1 MTWLLIGAAATQ
13 LEPLALS
20 ADHVTK
26 LLAQGR
32 LELSEPL
39 RWRGQL
45 RADPLLLPWGVRYNL
60 DLEEV
65 QSAGTWMP
73 VAGGMRVNYYYD
85 QRTPQSPA
93 PLRAGES
100 IEALVRARVPRN
112 YGDPGEFDY
121 RSYLARQDVYLTA
134 TLRNRVLMERI
145 EGTPPA
151 LRHRVRRLRERLL
164 QEVDSMLDGSAAS
177 AAVARAMLLGDRSF
191 IDREQADR
199 FRETG
204 VYHVLVLAG
213 LHVGMLAALLL
224 WVGRRLRWPL
234 ATRTL
239 ITLLILGAYV
249 AIVEDR
255 PPILRAALMITAY
268 LLGRM
273 MFRRTHALNALG
285 VAALAIL
292 FFQPSALGDA
302 SFLLSFV
309 AAGTIGGVA
318 VPLLERTSQRYR
330 QALKHLS
337 DVTRD
342 GAQPPQV
349 TQFRLD
355 VRAAA
360 GWVRE
365 RIPASCSRFATS
377 LATAPCHVALRLWE
391 IMVLTLVIQIGI
403 LPLMAL
409 YFHRITLVG
418 PLANVSAILLTAI
431 IVPLGFVALS
441 ASLIWSALGHA
452 LGFVLAPFIG
462 ALVAWTDWFARF
474 PWSSYRVPTPPWP
487 LLAAFFAVLI
497 VCSVESILA
506 GDSEPLTAD
515 FLKIPHHG
523 SRTSTTGEFLGAVGP
538 RFVVV
543 SVGESNPFGHP
554 SPEVLERIESE
565 GSRLYRTD
573 RDGAITTLAG
583 DKGMEVR
590 AFLEQR

>member
-1 MTWLLIGAAATQ
+1 M
-13 LEPLALS
+13 
-20 ADHVTK
+20 
-26 LLAQGR
+26 
-32 LELSEPL
+32 
-39 RWRGQL
+39 
-45 RADPLLLPWGVRYNL
+45 
-60 DLEEV
+60 
-65 QSAGTWMP
+65 
-73 VAGGMRVNYYYD
+73 
-85 QRTPQSPA
+85 
-93 PLRAGES
+93 
-100 IEALVRARVPRN
+100 
-112 YGDPGEFDY
+112 
-121 RSYLARQDVYLTA
+121 TA

-177 AAVARAMLLGDRSF
+177 AAVARAMLLGDRSL

-239 ITLLILGAYV
+239 ITLLLLGAYV

-365 RIPASCSRFATS
+365 RIPASCSRFAT
-377 LATAPCHVALRLWE
+377 AWRRLPAMW
-391 IMVLTLVIQIGI
+391 
-403 LPLMAL
+403 
-409 YFHRITLVG
+409 RC
-418 PLANVSAILLTAI
+418 
-431 IVPLGFVALS
+431 
-441 ASLIWSALGHA
+441 ASGKLW
-452 LGFVLAPFIG
+452 
-462 ALVAWTDWFARF
+462 
-474 PWSSYRVPTPPWP
+474 
-487 LLAAFFAVLI
+487 
-497 VCSVESILA
+497 CS
-506 GDSEPLTAD
+506 
-515 FLKIPHHG
+515 
-523 SRTSTTGEFLGAVGP
+523 RW
-538 RFVVV
+538 
-543 SVGESNPFGHP
+543 
-554 SPEVLERIESE
+554 
-565 GSRLYRTD
+565 
-573 RDGAITTLAG
+573 
-583 DKGMEVR
+583 
-590 AFLEQR
+590 

>member
-1 MTWLLIGAAATQ
+1 M
-13 LEPLALS
+13 
-20 ADHVTK
+20 
-26 LLAQGR
+26 
-32 LELSEPL
+32 
-39 RWRGQL
+39 
-45 RADPLLLPWGVRYNL
+45 
-60 DLEEV
+60 
-65 QSAGTWMP
+65 
-73 VAGGMRVNYYYD
+73 
-85 QRTPQSPA
+85 
-93 PLRAGES
+93 
-100 IEALVRARVPRN
+100 
-112 YGDPGEFDY
+112 
-121 RSYLARQDVYLTA
+121 
-134 TLRNRVLMERI
+134 
-145 EGTPPA
+145 
-151 LRHRVRRLRERLL
+151 
-164 QEVDSMLDGSAAS
+164 
-177 AAVARAMLLGDRSF
+177 
-191 IDREQADR
+191 
-199 FRETG
+199 
-204 VYHVLVLAG
+204 
-213 LHVGMLAALLL
+213 
-224 WVGRRLRWPL
+224 
-234 ATRTL
+234 

-249 AIVEDR
+249 VIVEDR

-292 FFQPSALGDA
+292 FLQPSALGDT

-377 LATAPCHVALRLWE
+377 LATAPCHLALRLWE

-409 YFHRITLVG
+409 YFHRVTLVG
-418 PLANVSAILLTAI
+418 PLANVPAILLTAI
-431 IVPLGFVALS
+431 IMPLGFVALS

-452 LGFVLAPFIG
+452 LGLVLASFIG

-474 PWSSYRVPTPPWP
+474 PWSSYRVPTPPWA
-487 LLAAFFAVLI
+487 LLAVFFAVLI
-497 VCSVESILA
+497 VCSVAILTGRRLALWIASLSTLALTLLIAVHPFAPQLSSGLLEVTVLDVGQGDSIFVAFPDGRTMLVDGGGLPGGSYLRGIRTGIDIGENVVSPFLWTRGLKRIDVLVLTHAHQDHLGGLAAILRNFRVGELWVGRDTESPAYRALIGEARARGVPVVHRKRGDAFEWAGTQVCVLWPASSDPSESASNSDSLVLRLQHGGEVFLLAGDIERQVESILA
-506 GDSEPLTAD
+506 GDSEPLRAD

-538 RFVVV
+538 RFVAV